1 MTPWINTHELE
12 PDSLRGSE
20 NMQVYC
26 GLDSMVTKEVLG
38 ELRTLFNAPP
48 EIYNF
53 ERALQAPYLE
63 IMQRGWLIDE
73 TARRAA
79 CAELSKR
86 LHGDGNGRIG
96 LYQTFWSFTNAICDK
111 NINPRSPDQLKDL
124 FYHRMRLPEQWIS
137 QKGQRKLSTNRE
149 ALEKLEVYM
158 YARPLVACI
167 LAIREIEK
175 QLEVLETEVDR
186 DQRMRCSYNI
196 AGTETGRASS
206 SESVWGTGSNLQ
218 NIAPILRFAFV
229 ADPGMKLCQIDLEQ
243 VEARDVG
250 FFEGCL
256 FDDWKFLDACESGDL
271 HTNNAKLVWPEL
283 RWESDAGNN
292 RKIAEGQFYRD
303 FSFRDMA
310 KRGSHLSNY
319 SGTAWTMSR
328 HLKIPLS
335 VAEEFQARYC
345 RGRPADNKKG
355 LPEIVPAFPAHS
367 RFWQYCA
374 EQIQTHG
381 FLVTPFG
388 RKRHFF
394 GRLDQGETLREAI
407 AFLPQST
414 TADRTNLGL
423 WRVWKYLGHHD
434 VQVLGQCH
442 DSIAFQYDERKDE
455 NEIIGRALELIRVE
469 LRAPNGRSYV
479 VPGEA
484 KIGWNWGQQITQ
496 KDIEDAKAK
505 GKKPWRFNPD
515 GLVKF
520 KLGKKDERVRA
531 IGLKRLSGA

>member
-1 MTPWINTHELE
+1 MSPWINTHELE

-48 EIYNF
+48 QIYNF

-73 TARRAA
+73 VGRRAA
-79 CAELSKR
+79 VDSLMKR

-96 LYQTFWSFTNAICDK
+96 LYQTFWSFTQAICDK
-111 NINPRSPDQLKDL
+111 NVNPRSPDQLKDL
-124 FYHRMRLPEQWIS
+124 FYSRMRLPEQWIS

-167 LAIREIEK
+167 LTIREIEK

-229 ADPGMKLCQIDLEQ
+229 ADPGMKLAQIDLEQ

-250 FFEGCL
+250 FIEGCL
-256 FDDWKFLDACESGDL
+256 FDDWTFLDSCESGDL
-271 HTNNAKLVWPEL
+271 HTNNSKIIWPEL
-283 RWESDAGNN
+283 PWTGDPSAD
-292 RKIAEGQFYRD
+292 RKIAERQFYRE
-303 FSFRDMA
+303 FSYRDMS
-310 KRGSHLSNY
+310 KRGGHLSNY
-319 SGTAWTMSR
+319 SGTAWTASR
-328 HLKIPLS
+328 HLKVPMQIM
-335 VAEEFQARYC
+335 EEFQARYC
-345 RGRPADNKKG
+345 RGRALGPKGPAI
-355 LPEIVPAFPAHS
+355 EPAFPAHP
-367 RFWQYCA
+367 RYWQWCA

-381 FLVTPFG
+381 FLTTPFG
-388 RKRHFF
+388 RRRHFF

-423 WRVWKYLGHHD
+423 WRVWKYLGSR

-442 DSIAFQYDERKDE
+442 DSIAFQYDEKADE
-455 NEIIGRALELIRVE
+455 QELIGRALELIRIE

-484 KIGWNWGQQITQ
+484 KVGWNWGQQVTQ
-496 KDIEDAKAK
+496 KDIADSISK

-520 KLGKKDERVRA
+520 KPGKRDERVRA